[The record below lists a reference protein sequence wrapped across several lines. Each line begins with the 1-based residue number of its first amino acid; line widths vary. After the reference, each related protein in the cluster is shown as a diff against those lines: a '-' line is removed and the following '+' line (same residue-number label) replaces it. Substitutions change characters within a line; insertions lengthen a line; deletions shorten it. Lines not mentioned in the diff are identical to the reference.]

1 MNAKNFDFS
10 KVSVIVKTLR
20 NYESVVAHLV
30 RENFPKVE
38 VLPRPLNYSGLVFIK
53 LNAGVQPEELAEKIK
68 ARIPEAE
75 KVFPV
80 KKYVQASLGSILN
93 TSMELAESLKG
104 ARSFSVR
111 TVRRGRHDF
120 SSIEV
125 NIKVGALLKKASG
138 CRVNLDFPEK
148 VVFVEILGPHA
159 YLGIV
164 DGKEFPKK
172 MSKEKVEVR
181 RYFSKVSL
189 VQMPYLGSLD
199 ASKEIG
205 NRVGREVQTFEVGEL
220 VIAPVGS
227 VDARQLNAFLSGIFE
242 GIESRYQIQARTYAE
257 KPIRTRVYVQ
267 NLYEL
272 VRERGFE
279 PIIVFEPEGE
289 PVSKVA
295 ERLAELTIKSKRV
308 NFLVGS
314 REGIPHGIFRFATL
328 VIDLC
333 PGVTIATDLA
343 AASALTALAFALHEK
358 LEKEISKS

>member
-10 KVSVIVKTLR
+10 KVSVIVKTLK

-30 RENFPKVE
+30 KENFSE
-38 VLPRPLNYSGLVFIK
+38 AEALPRPLNYSGLVFIK
-53 LNAGVQPEELAEKIK
+53 LNASVQPEELVEKIK

-80 KKYVQASLGSILN
+80 KKYVQASLDSILSA
-93 TSMELAESLKG
+93 SMELAKSLKG
-104 ARSFSVR
+104 AKSFSVR

-120 SSIEV
+120 SSIDV
-125 NIKVGALLKKASG
+125 NVKVGALLKEASR
-138 CRVNLDFPEK
+138 CQVNLDFPEK

-172 MSKEKVEVR
+172 MSKGKVEVR

-199 ASKEIG
+199 ASKEMG
-205 NRVGREVQTFEVGEL
+205 NRVGREAQTFEVGEL
-220 VIAPVGS
+220 VIAPVGG
-227 VDARQLNAFLSGIFE
+227 VDAKQLNAFLSGIFE

-272 VRERGFE
+272 VRERGSE

-289 PVSKVA
+289 PVNKVA
-295 ERLAELTIKSKRV
+295 EKLAELTIKSKRV
-308 NFLVGS
+308 NFLIGS

-343 AASALTALAFALHEK
+343 AASALTALAYALHEK
-358 LEKEISKS
+358 LEKEASKS